1 MAQSTGERA
10 SERIKHYGTFGLR
23 RVAQQLLSVR
33 HERPRVPAFVEIKL
47 ERLRRD
53 EDRIAEALG
62 RPVEGQ
68 RMLVIGPGQL
78 LREARFFAVKNQVVC
93 LDLDVIPKG
102 IDPVAYAKMLR
113 TNGPARVLK
122 TVGRKLIGNDRFEMA
137 EWKRQLGIPYLPDP
151 ECVVGDV
158 CDGAPEEGTWD
169 SIASWSTFQHI
180 PDIDLALRRCA
191 DGLRPGG
198 VLYIG
203 IHLWTSNTGHHD
215 IRAFS
220 GEEHLLPLWA
230 HLRKGHE
237 HEVESSAFLNRVRL
251 GQWREAMERNCPGFT
266 EYQQRHGEEE
276 YRAKM
281 TPQLREELAD
291 YDDEELYTVDLF
303 FRWKKPA

>member
-1 MAQSTGERA
+1 MAQSTE
-10 SERIKHYGTFGLR
+10 ERIKHYGTFGLR

-33 HERPRVPAFVEIKL
+33 QERPKLPAFVEIKL

-53 EDRIAEALG
+53 EGRIEEALG
-62 RPVEGQ
+62 RPLEGQ

-78 LREARFFAVKNQVVC
+78 LREARFFAVRNQVVC

-102 IDPVAYAKMLR
+102 IDPLGYARMLR

-122 TVGRKLIGNDRFEMA
+122 TMGRKLVGNDRHELA
-137 EWKRQLGIPYLPDP
+137 EWKRQLGISYLPDP

-169 SIASWSTFQHI
+169 VLASWSTFQHI

-191 DGLRPGG
+191 DALRPGG

-220 GEEHLLPLWA
+220 GQEHLLPLWA

-251 GQWREAMERNCPGFT
+251 GEWRAAMERNCPGFT
-266 EYQQRHGEEE
+266 EYQQHHGEDEL
-276 YRAKM
+276 RARLS
-281 TPQLREELAD
+281 PEIREELAD
-291 YDDEELYTVDLF
+291 YSDEELYTVDLF
-303 FRWKKPA
+303 LRWRKPGP